1 MSNTPI
7 KTILKLLV
15 ASLLVGWLL
24 KALNLDAK
32 SLLEFIGGFADGLMN
47 IFASIFEWSLSPILI
62 GALVVIPIWVI
73 RVIWKKAMEK

>member
-1 MSNTPI
+1 MNNSPI

-24 KALNLDAK
+24 KALDLDAQK
-32 SLLEFIGGFADGLMN
+32 LLEFLGSFADKLMN
-47 IFASIFEWSLSPILI
+47 IFAGIFEWSLSPILI

-73 RVIWKKAMEK
+73 RLIWKKAMEK

>member
-1 MSNTPI
+1 MNNSPV

-62 GALVVIPIWVI
+62 GALVVIPIWLI
-73 RVIWKKAMEK
+73 RVIWKKSIEK